1 MEALDAHRKEKEA
14 DRRHIGELVRG
25 ATVLI
30 CNHQRL
36 AKDRIKNPAEFWPM
50 PWDED
55 DSSEARLKKLREM
68 TPEERYESAQ
78 KLLDLANFNEDGI
91 STETEG

>member
-1 MEALDAHRKEKEA
+1 
-14 DRRHIGELVRG
+14 
-25 ATVLI
+25 
-30 CNHQRL
+30 
-36 AKDRIKNPAEFWPM
+36 M